1 MLKNYIKLIFRN
13 LWKNKTTSAINLTG
27 LTIGIGCSLLL
38 LVYVRYESSFDTF
51 SDDSDSIFFH
61 YYEQKGANARYVGL
75 SSDEDYKNFVTNYAS
90 IEDVLKL
97 RNNEYTL
104 VPAGNPSK
112 KIDVNSWFSSPN
124 FFDFFDFPLVD
135 GNTQTVLSD
144 PSSIVIT
151 QEIAAKLFGNENPI
165 GKTVT
170 IDASSFQKDLIVTG
184 IAESV
189 SNSHIQFEAILP
201 WDMTAPDGRQIAQMW
216 FQRSLFTYVKTVKGK
231 KIDDLLEEANRPLI
245 ENGDI
250 EEYELLFKPLED
262 VYLGSGNIQFM
273 AFESGNRQTING
285 LFYIAIIILL
295 VASINY
301 VNLQTA
307 KGVRRSLEVGVRKM
321 MGAYRTQL
329 VGQFLLEA
337 IILTM
342 LASVLAVLLIDLSL
356 PSFNELTGKSFTMDF
371 LYDQGLAQ
379 FLVMITFITALLSG
393 VYPAFILSSFKPSR
407 ILKSSSSANSSGRNG
422 RRALI
427 FVQFGISVFL
437 ISVTFIAFQQTQF
450 INKKDQKYY
459 LILLIT
465 KKT

>member
-104 VPAGNPSK
+104 VPAGNPLK

-342 LASVLAVLLIDLSL
+342 LAYLDLEPSVLWNICKKSL
-356 PSFNELTGKSFTMDF
+356 A
-371 LYDQGLAQ
+371 YH
-379 FLVMITFITALLSG
+379 
-393 VYPAFILSSFKPSR
+393 
-407 ILKSSSSANSSGRNG
+407 
-422 RRALI
+422 
-427 FVQFGISVFL
+427 
-437 ISVTFIAFQQTQF
+437 QT
-450 INKKDQKYY
+450 
-459 LILLIT
+459 L
-465 KKT
+465 